1 MHDPAGVASSHKIV
15 ESLNRIARSQSIFL
29 SRGDDSGTHIKE
41 LSLWS
46 LANIDVQ
53 SHSGQWYREAGSG
66 MGVTLNAAIAMNAYT
81 LSDRATWISFAN
93 KQSHKILYQGE
104 PPLNNQYGVIIVN
117 PDLHPHVKINEAT
130 IFVEWLLSD
139 AGQRTIAE
147 FKVQGQQLFF
157 PNAH

>member
-1 MHDPAGVASSHKIV
+1 
-15 ESLNRIARSQSIFL
+15 
-29 SRGDDSGTHIKE
+29 
-41 LSLWS
+41 
-46 LANIDVQ
+46 
-53 SHSGQWYREAGSG
+53 
-66 MGVTLNAAIAMNAYT
+66 
-81 LSDRATWISFAN
+81 
-93 KQSHKILYQGE
+93 LYQGE